1 MGDDS
6 IKLKLVTLGRKSS
19 VKSIKVYEIPK
30 DFVMVRGH
38 GTQVV
43 VVEKLKT
50 AEEDRLLK
58 KAIKEDYKHVFRD
71 VVVVRADQ
79 IDKKHFHNEFK
90 GRGISGVEL
99 RTPLSEERYSILRKV
114 TVPLMGF
121 SKDSYLKQ
129 NVYEKVKTNETDK
142 NH

>member
-1 MGDDS
+1 MSNDS
-6 IKLKLVTLGRKSS
+6 IKLVTLGRKSS

-79 IDKKHFHNEFK
+79 IDKKHLKPKVQTN
-90 GRGISGVEL
+90 SVENVCVL
-99 RTPLSEERYSILRKV
+99 LTFDPIAKFE
-114 TVPLMGF
+114 
-121 SKDSYLKQ
+121 YLFL
-129 NVYEKVKTNETDK
+129 
-142 NH
+142 

>member
-6 IKLKLVTLGRKSS
+6 IKLVTLGRKPG
-19 VKSIKVYEIPK
+19 VKSIKVCEIPK
-30 DFVMVRGH
+30 DFVMVKGH

-43 VVEKLKT
+43 VVDKLKT

-79 IDKKHFHNEFK
+79 IDKKDFSNNF
-90 GRGISGVEL
+90 RGKNISGVEL
-99 RTPLSEERYSILRKV
+99 RTYIPEEKYSILRSA
-114 TVPLMGF
+114 TAPAMAF
-121 SKDSYLKQ
+121 SKDSYLKH

>member
-1 MGDDS
+1 MSDDS
-6 IKLKLVTLGRKSS
+6 IKLVTLGRKPG

-43 VVEKLKT
+43 VVDKLKT

-79 IDKKHFHNEFK
+79 IDKKDFSNNF
-90 GRGISGVEL
+90 RGKNVSGVEL
-99 RTPLSEERYSILRKV
+99 RTYISEEKYSILRSATAPV
-114 TVPLMGF
+114 MSF
-121 SKDSYLKQ
+121 SKDSYLKH